1 MDISRLPLDDIEE
14 TESGLR
20 IGTNVRNSDLAA
32 DPLVR
37 RGWPG
42 VSRALLSGPDG
53 QRRIPIG
60 DLHTLPGDRPDVETT
75 LAHGELITAV
85 DLPASPLA
93 RRSTYY
99 ELGRMARDLQQRTPE
114 DMLEAMVRAA
124 VNLIPG
130 VEDGAISI
138 VLGRKTVMAQAATS
152 DLPSRADAIQME
164 EREGPSLDAVYEETT
179 VRVPDMR
186 TGLRRITSGSPL
198 PRGDRHPGHH
208 RTGQGHPHGA
218 VQDHLAA
225 GVPAPQPREQ
235 HHQREARRSGGA
247 PRVHRRTA
255 HATRMRRPRG
265 SADAVSADR
274 LVPFFARQ
282 LGDVVDQEALHTGEL
297 VALLRQHPYGELFA

>member
-1 MDISRLPLDDIEE
+1 MKEMTYEVPATAEDAVAAVTGDDRARFLGGGSNLVDHLKLGISTPERLVDISRLPLDDIEE

-99 ELGRMARDLQQRTPE
+99 ELGRMAR
-114 DMLEAMVRAA
+114 
-124 VNLIPG
+124 
-130 VEDGAISI
+130 
-138 VLGRKTVMAQAATS
+138 
-152 DLPSRADAIQME
+152 
-164 EREGPSLDAVYEETT
+164 
-179 VRVPDMR
+179 
-186 TGLRRITSGSPL
+186 
-198 PRGDRHPGHH
+198 
-208 RTGQGHPHGA
+208 
-218 VQDHLAA
+218 
-225 GVPAPQPREQ
+225 
-235 HHQREARRSGGA
+235 
-247 PRVHRRTA
+247 
-255 HATRMRRPRG
+255 
-265 SADAVSADR
+265 
-274 LVPFFARQ
+274 
-282 LGDVVDQEALHTGEL
+282 
-297 VALLRQHPYGELFA
+297 